1 MDQERR
7 SQKEMMQENEKQART
22 TYTNAQAKAAMS
34 RRDNKASKL
43 RVELTDPRKSNY
55 FYEEALKT
63 LRTNIQFAG
72 ADIKTIL
79 VTSCFPNEGK
89 SDVVFQL
96 AKEMG
101 MAGKKTVLLDADIR
115 KSVLVQ
121 RYLVDSDVKGL
132 SQYLSGQ
139 APVRDIL
146 YGTNYENMDVI
157 FAGPMAPN
165 PSELLNGKVFA
176 KLMIELKQR
185 YDYVLIDTPP
195 MANVVDAAIVGK
207 VCDGAIL
214 LIESGF
220 VGYRAAQK
228 AIKQLEKSGTHM
240 LGAVLNKVD
249 TKKEKY
255 YSYQDDQESALKY
268 VVTDS
273 KNPQTI
279 FCGTPPTP
287 VSSGTVFTKFRKAT
301 LEGQTVN
308 SGWAEWSVPEQTDI
322 RDIDVWYETNPSLG
336 TVFTERSVT
345 DEIGSDP
352 IDFNI
357 QRLGLWIRYNQKSA
371 ISATEWN
378 ELKADVPPELTG
390 DLFVGIKYSKD
401 GNVAMGVASK
411 TKDDKIFLEC
421 IDCREVRAGDTW
433 ILAYLKNWKA
443 RKVIID
449 GASGQQLMENE
460 MKDCGIKNSH
470 LPTVKEIIAANASFE
485 QGLYQKNIIHS
496 GQPSLVQVVSNCE
509 KRTIG
514 TNGGFGY
521 KAMKEEMEIALLDSI
536 ILAYWACSE
545 TKTKKRKQRVSC

>member
-7 SQKEMMQENEKQART
+7 SQREMMQENEKQAKT

-195 MANVVDAAIVGK
+195 MANVVDA
-207 VCDGAIL
+207 GAIL

-249 TKKEKY
+249 ARKEKY
-255 YSYQDDQESALKY
+255 YSYYSYGSKY
-268 VVTDS
+268 
-273 KNPQTI
+273 
-279 FCGTPPTP
+279 GY
-287 VSSGTVFTKFRKAT
+287 GY
-301 LEGQTVN
+301 GQN
-308 SGWAEWSVPEQTDI
+308 H
-322 RDIDVWYETNPSLG
+322 
-336 TVFTERSVT
+336 
-345 DEIGSDP
+345 
-352 IDFNI
+352 
-357 QRLGLWIRYNQKSA
+357 
-371 ISATEWN
+371 
-378 ELKADVPPELTG
+378 
-390 DLFVGIKYSKD
+390 
-401 GNVAMGVASK
+401 
-411 TKDDKIFLEC
+411 
-421 IDCREVRAGDTW
+421 
-433 ILAYLKNWKA
+433 
-443 RKVIID
+443 
-449 GASGQQLMENE
+449 EN
-460 MKDCGIKNSH
+460 
-470 LPTVKEIIAANASFE
+470 A
-485 QGLYQKNIIHS
+485 
-496 GQPSLVQVVSNCE
+496 
-509 KRTIG
+509 
-514 TNGGFGY
+514 
-521 KAMKEEMEIALLDSI
+521 
-536 ILAYWACSE
+536 
-545 TKTKKRKQRVSC
+545 

>member
-7 SQKEMMQENEKQART
+7 SQREMMQENEKQAKT

-101 MAGKKTVLLDADIR
+101 MAGKK
-115 KSVLVQ
+115 
-121 RYLVDSDVKGL
+121 KGL

-214 LIESGF
+214 IIESGF

-255 YSYQDDQESALKY
+255 YSYYSYGSKY
-268 VVTDS
+268 
-273 KNPQTI
+273 
-279 FCGTPPTP
+279 GY
-287 VSSGTVFTKFRKAT
+287 
-301 LEGQTVN
+301 GQ
-308 SGWAEWSVPEQTDI
+308 SH
-322 RDIDVWYETNPSLG
+322 
-336 TVFTERSVT
+336 
-345 DEIGSDP
+345 
-352 IDFNI
+352 
-357 QRLGLWIRYNQKSA
+357 
-371 ISATEWN
+371 
-378 ELKADVPPELTG
+378 
-390 DLFVGIKYSKD
+390 
-401 GNVAMGVASK
+401 
-411 TKDDKIFLEC
+411 
-421 IDCREVRAGDTW
+421 
-433 ILAYLKNWKA
+433 
-443 RKVIID
+443 
-449 GASGQQLMENE
+449 EN
-460 MKDCGIKNSH
+460 
-470 LPTVKEIIAANASFE
+470 A
-485 QGLYQKNIIHS
+485 
-496 GQPSLVQVVSNCE
+496 
-509 KRTIG
+509 
-514 TNGGFGY
+514 
-521 KAMKEEMEIALLDSI
+521 
-536 ILAYWACSE
+536 
-545 TKTKKRKQRVSC
+545 

>member
-7 SQKEMMQENEKQART
+7 SQREMMQENEKQART

-139 APVRDIL
+139 
-146 YGTNYENMDVI
+146 
-157 FAGPMAPN
+157 GPMAPN

-249 TKKEKY
+249 ARKEKY
-255 YSYQDDQESALKY
+255 YSYYSYGSKYGYGYDQ
-268 VVTDS
+268 
-273 KNPQTI
+273 NH
-279 FCGTPPTP
+279 
-287 VSSGTVFTKFRKAT
+287 
-301 LEGQTVN
+301 
-308 SGWAEWSVPEQTDI
+308 
-322 RDIDVWYETNPSLG
+322 
-336 TVFTERSVT
+336 
-345 DEIGSDP
+345 
-352 IDFNI
+352 
-357 QRLGLWIRYNQKSA
+357 
-371 ISATEWN
+371 
-378 ELKADVPPELTG
+378 
-390 DLFVGIKYSKD
+390 
-401 GNVAMGVASK
+401 
-411 TKDDKIFLEC
+411 
-421 IDCREVRAGDTW
+421 
-433 ILAYLKNWKA
+433 
-443 RKVIID
+443 
-449 GASGQQLMENE
+449 EN
-460 MKDCGIKNSH
+460 
-470 LPTVKEIIAANASFE
+470 A
-485 QGLYQKNIIHS
+485 
-496 GQPSLVQVVSNCE
+496 
-509 KRTIG
+509 
-514 TNGGFGY
+514 
-521 KAMKEEMEIALLDSI
+521 
-536 ILAYWACSE
+536 
-545 TKTKKRKQRVSC
+545 

>member
-7 SQKEMMQENEKQART
+7 SQREMMQENEKQART

-195 MANVVDAAIVGK
+195 MA
-207 VCDGAIL
+207 IL

-249 TKKEKY
+249 ARKEKY
-255 YSYQDDQESALKY
+255 YSYYSYGSKY
-268 VVTDS
+268 
-273 KNPQTI
+273 
-279 FCGTPPTP
+279 GY
-287 VSSGTVFTKFRKAT
+287 GY
-301 LEGQTVN
+301 GQN
-308 SGWAEWSVPEQTDI
+308 H
-322 RDIDVWYETNPSLG
+322 
-336 TVFTERSVT
+336 
-345 DEIGSDP
+345 
-352 IDFNI
+352 
-357 QRLGLWIRYNQKSA
+357 
-371 ISATEWN
+371 
-378 ELKADVPPELTG
+378 
-390 DLFVGIKYSKD
+390 
-401 GNVAMGVASK
+401 
-411 TKDDKIFLEC
+411 
-421 IDCREVRAGDTW
+421 
-433 ILAYLKNWKA
+433 
-443 RKVIID
+443 
-449 GASGQQLMENE
+449 EN
-460 MKDCGIKNSH
+460 
-470 LPTVKEIIAANASFE
+470 A
-485 QGLYQKNIIHS
+485 
-496 GQPSLVQVVSNCE
+496 
-509 KRTIG
+509 
-514 TNGGFGY
+514 
-521 KAMKEEMEIALLDSI
+521 
-536 ILAYWACSE
+536 
-545 TKTKKRKQRVSC
+545 

>member
-7 SQKEMMQENEKQART
+7 SQREMMQENEKQART

-165 PSELLNGKVFA
+165 PS
-176 KLMIELKQR
+176 
-185 YDYVLIDTPP
+185 
-195 MANVVDAAIVGK
+195 
-207 VCDGAIL
+207 
-214 LIESGF
+214 
-220 VGYRAAQK
+220 YRAAQK

-249 TKKEKY
+249 ARKEKY
-255 YSYQDDQESALKY
+255 YSYYSYGSKYGYGYDQ
-268 VVTDS
+268 
-273 KNPQTI
+273 NH
-279 FCGTPPTP
+279 
-287 VSSGTVFTKFRKAT
+287 
-301 LEGQTVN
+301 
-308 SGWAEWSVPEQTDI
+308 
-322 RDIDVWYETNPSLG
+322 
-336 TVFTERSVT
+336 
-345 DEIGSDP
+345 
-352 IDFNI
+352 
-357 QRLGLWIRYNQKSA
+357 
-371 ISATEWN
+371 
-378 ELKADVPPELTG
+378 
-390 DLFVGIKYSKD
+390 
-401 GNVAMGVASK
+401 
-411 TKDDKIFLEC
+411 
-421 IDCREVRAGDTW
+421 
-433 ILAYLKNWKA
+433 
-443 RKVIID
+443 
-449 GASGQQLMENE
+449 EN
-460 MKDCGIKNSH
+460 
-470 LPTVKEIIAANASFE
+470 A
-485 QGLYQKNIIHS
+485 
-496 GQPSLVQVVSNCE
+496 
-509 KRTIG
+509 
-514 TNGGFGY
+514 
-521 KAMKEEMEIALLDSI
+521 
-536 ILAYWACSE
+536 
-545 TKTKKRKQRVSC
+545 

>member
-7 SQKEMMQENEKQART
+7 SQREMMQENEKQART
-22 TYTNAQAKAAMS
+22 TYTNAQAKAAVS

-43 RVELTDPRKSNY
+43 RVELTDPPKSNY

-101 MAGKKTVLLDADIR
+101 MA
-115 KSVLVQ
+115 
-121 RYLVDSDVKGL
+121 
-132 SQYLSGQ
+132 GQ

-249 TKKEKY
+249 ARKEKY
-255 YSYQDDQESALKY
+255 YSYYSYGSKY
-268 VVTDS
+268 
-273 KNPQTI
+273 
-279 FCGTPPTP
+279 GY
-287 VSSGTVFTKFRKAT
+287 GY
-301 LEGQTVN
+301 GQN
-308 SGWAEWSVPEQTDI
+308 H
-322 RDIDVWYETNPSLG
+322 
-336 TVFTERSVT
+336 
-345 DEIGSDP
+345 
-352 IDFNI
+352 
-357 QRLGLWIRYNQKSA
+357 
-371 ISATEWN
+371 
-378 ELKADVPPELTG
+378 
-390 DLFVGIKYSKD
+390 
-401 GNVAMGVASK
+401 
-411 TKDDKIFLEC
+411 
-421 IDCREVRAGDTW
+421 
-433 ILAYLKNWKA
+433 
-443 RKVIID
+443 
-449 GASGQQLMENE
+449 EN
-460 MKDCGIKNSH
+460 
-470 LPTVKEIIAANASFE
+470 A
-485 QGLYQKNIIHS
+485 
-496 GQPSLVQVVSNCE
+496 
-509 KRTIG
+509 
-514 TNGGFGY
+514 
-521 KAMKEEMEIALLDSI
+521 
-536 ILAYWACSE
+536 
-545 TKTKKRKQRVSC
+545 

>member
-1 MDQERR
+1 
-7 SQKEMMQENEKQART
+7 MMQENEKQART
-22 TYTNAQAKAAMS
+22 TYTNAQAKAAVS

-185 YDYVLIDTPP
+185 YTPP

-249 TKKEKY
+249 ARKEKY
-255 YSYQDDQESALKY
+255 YSYYSYGSKYGYGYDQ
-268 VVTDS
+268 
-273 KNPQTI
+273 NH
-279 FCGTPPTP
+279 
-287 VSSGTVFTKFRKAT
+287 
-301 LEGQTVN
+301 
-308 SGWAEWSVPEQTDI
+308 
-322 RDIDVWYETNPSLG
+322 
-336 TVFTERSVT
+336 
-345 DEIGSDP
+345 
-352 IDFNI
+352 
-357 QRLGLWIRYNQKSA
+357 
-371 ISATEWN
+371 
-378 ELKADVPPELTG
+378 
-390 DLFVGIKYSKD
+390 
-401 GNVAMGVASK
+401 
-411 TKDDKIFLEC
+411 
-421 IDCREVRAGDTW
+421 
-433 ILAYLKNWKA
+433 
-443 RKVIID
+443 
-449 GASGQQLMENE
+449 EN
-460 MKDCGIKNSH
+460 
-470 LPTVKEIIAANASFE
+470 A
-485 QGLYQKNIIHS
+485 
-496 GQPSLVQVVSNCE
+496 
-509 KRTIG
+509 
-514 TNGGFGY
+514 
-521 KAMKEEMEIALLDSI
+521 
-536 ILAYWACSE
+536 
-545 TKTKKRKQRVSC
+545 

>member
-79 VTSCFPNEGK
+79 VTSSFPNEGQ

-96 AKEMG
+96 AKE
-101 MAGKKTVLLDADIR
+101 TDIR
-115 KSVLVQ
+115 KAVLGQ
-121 RYLVDSDVKGL
+121 RNLVDSDVKGL

-255 YSYQDDQESALKY
+255 YSYYSYGSKY
-268 VVTDS
+268 
-273 KNPQTI
+273 
-279 FCGTPPTP
+279 GY
-287 VSSGTVFTKFRKAT
+287 GY
-301 LEGQTVN
+301 GQ
-308 SGWAEWSVPEQTDI
+308 SH
-322 RDIDVWYETNPSLG
+322 
-336 TVFTERSVT
+336 
-345 DEIGSDP
+345 
-352 IDFNI
+352 
-357 QRLGLWIRYNQKSA
+357 
-371 ISATEWN
+371 
-378 ELKADVPPELTG
+378 
-390 DLFVGIKYSKD
+390 
-401 GNVAMGVASK
+401 
-411 TKDDKIFLEC
+411 
-421 IDCREVRAGDTW
+421 
-433 ILAYLKNWKA
+433 
-443 RKVIID
+443 
-449 GASGQQLMENE
+449 EN
-460 MKDCGIKNSH
+460 
-470 LPTVKEIIAANASFE
+470 A
-485 QGLYQKNIIHS
+485 
-496 GQPSLVQVVSNCE
+496 
-509 KRTIG
+509 
-514 TNGGFGY
+514 
-521 KAMKEEMEIALLDSI
+521 
-536 ILAYWACSE
+536 
-545 TKTKKRKQRVSC
+545 

>member
-7 SQKEMMQENEKQART
+7 SQREMMQENEKQART

-63 LRTNIQFAG
+63 LRTNIQFGG

-207 VCDGAIL
+207 VCEELVQGIT
-214 LIESGF
+214 EE
-220 VGYRAAQK
+220 K
-228 AIKQLEKSGTHM
+228 ARNGNKFTIKQLEKSGTHM

-249 TKKEKY
+249 ARKEKY
-255 YSYQDDQESALKY
+255 YSYYSYGSKYGYGYDQ
-268 VVTDS
+268 
-273 KNPQTI
+273 NH
-279 FCGTPPTP
+279 
-287 VSSGTVFTKFRKAT
+287 
-301 LEGQTVN
+301 
-308 SGWAEWSVPEQTDI
+308 
-322 RDIDVWYETNPSLG
+322 
-336 TVFTERSVT
+336 
-345 DEIGSDP
+345 
-352 IDFNI
+352 
-357 QRLGLWIRYNQKSA
+357 
-371 ISATEWN
+371 
-378 ELKADVPPELTG
+378 
-390 DLFVGIKYSKD
+390 
-401 GNVAMGVASK
+401 
-411 TKDDKIFLEC
+411 
-421 IDCREVRAGDTW
+421 
-433 ILAYLKNWKA
+433 
-443 RKVIID
+443 
-449 GASGQQLMENE
+449 EN
-460 MKDCGIKNSH
+460 
-470 LPTVKEIIAANASFE
+470 A
-485 QGLYQKNIIHS
+485 
-496 GQPSLVQVVSNCE
+496 
-509 KRTIG
+509 
-514 TNGGFGY
+514 
-521 KAMKEEMEIALLDSI
+521 
-536 ILAYWACSE
+536 
-545 TKTKKRKQRVSC
+545 

>member
-1 MDQERR
+1 
-7 SQKEMMQENEKQART
+7 MMQENEKQART

-185 YDYVLIDTPP
+185 YDYVLIDT
-195 MANVVDAAIVGK
+195 
-207 VCDGAIL
+207 IL

-255 YSYQDDQESALKY
+255 YSYYSYGSKY
-268 VVTDS
+268 
-273 KNPQTI
+273 
-279 FCGTPPTP
+279 GY
-287 VSSGTVFTKFRKAT
+287 GY
-301 LEGQTVN
+301 GQ
-308 SGWAEWSVPEQTDI
+308 SH
-322 RDIDVWYETNPSLG
+322 
-336 TVFTERSVT
+336 
-345 DEIGSDP
+345 
-352 IDFNI
+352 
-357 QRLGLWIRYNQKSA
+357 
-371 ISATEWN
+371 
-378 ELKADVPPELTG
+378 
-390 DLFVGIKYSKD
+390 
-401 GNVAMGVASK
+401 
-411 TKDDKIFLEC
+411 
-421 IDCREVRAGDTW
+421 
-433 ILAYLKNWKA
+433 
-443 RKVIID
+443 
-449 GASGQQLMENE
+449 EN
-460 MKDCGIKNSH
+460 
-470 LPTVKEIIAANASFE
+470 A
-485 QGLYQKNIIHS
+485 
-496 GQPSLVQVVSNCE
+496 
-509 KRTIG
+509 
-514 TNGGFGY
+514 
-521 KAMKEEMEIALLDSI
+521 
-536 ILAYWACSE
+536 
-545 TKTKKRKQRVSC
+545 